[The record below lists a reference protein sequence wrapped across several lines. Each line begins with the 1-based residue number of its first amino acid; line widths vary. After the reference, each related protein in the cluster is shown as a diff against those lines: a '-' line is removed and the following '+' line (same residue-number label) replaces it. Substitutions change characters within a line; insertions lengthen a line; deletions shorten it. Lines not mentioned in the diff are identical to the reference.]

1 MNKNVC
7 VVLLVCMGIT
17 QTVCAEAAAIY
28 QVADMAGNMEYQ
40 VLNKEEFAKLSTEIK
55 DEQKVMAAVVTAA
68 KKEWE
73 SDKTNK
79 MPFPASK
86 IKARMFKKLSQDF
99 PSKDVAT
106 ERLAL
111 IEERAAKKT
120 EEDKKDK
127 SKNRGFSRGAADP
140 DDAAKEALKQTL
152 ANSAIADVNRRMGE
166 KLGREVPMY
175 GKIVATAKKAVPA
188 KAAPAK
194 DAKKEEPKK
203 DEAKKDDAKKE
214 ADKPAH

>member
-1 MNKNVC
+1 MNKNVSA
-7 VVLLVCMGIT
+7 VLLVCVGMAGS
-17 QTVCAEAAAIY
+17 VFAEAAAIY
-28 QVADMAGNMEYQ
+28 QVADMAGNTEYQ

-55 DEQKVMAAVVTAA
+55 DEQKVMAAVVTTA

-86 IKARMFKKLSQDF
+86 IKARMVKKLSQDF
-99 PSKDVAT
+99 PTRDVAS
-106 ERLAL
+106 ERLAV
-111 IEERAAKKT
+111 IEDRAAKKI

-127 SKNRGFSRGAADP
+127 TKNRGSKGKADP
-140 DDAAKEALKQTL
+140 EDAAKEALKQTL

-166 KLGREVPMY
+166 KLGRDVPMY
-175 GKIVATAKKAVPA
+175 GFVAAAGKKAAPA

-214 ADKPAH
+214 AEKPAH

>member
-7 VVLLVCMGIT
+7 AILLICVGMVGS
-17 QTVCAEAAAIY
+17 VFAEAAAIY

-40 VLNKEEFAKLSTEIK
+40 ILNKEEFAKLSTEIK
-55 DEQKVMAAVVTAA
+55 EEQKVMAAVVTAA

-73 SDKTNK
+73 DDKTNK

-86 IKARMFKKLSQDF
+86 IKARMVKKLSQDL

-106 ERLAL
+106 ERLSV
-111 IEERAAKKT
+111 IEEREAKKI

-127 SKNRGFSRGAADP
+127 TKNRSSKGKSDP
-140 DDAAKEALKQTL
+140 EDAAKEAMKQVM

-175 GKIVATAKKAVPA
+175 GFVATAGKKEAPA
-188 KAAPAK
+188 KAVPAK
-194 DAKKEEPKK
+194 DAKK
-203 DEAKKDDAKKE
+203 DEAKKNDAKKDDVKKE
-214 ADKPAH
+214 AEKKPAH